1 MSNMLILLSHDNQQS
16 HFHCIFP
23 QLAQFSGVD
32 LGAAVAT
39 TPCPSSRFLDGQAL
53 LVSVS
58 MASWRENEENEVA
71 SPLGAPGTAGAVG
84 NWNLKLMMLRN
95 LAMNKYICPSIH
107 LPHWTMA
114 PVICITWYG
123 RAWIFFCRNVSCSVA
138 VLLAG
143 MVQVQRSRTTLPHC
157 SQQWLRDLCSA
168 ESL

>member
-1 MSNMLILLSHDNQQS
+1 M
-16 HFHCIFP
+16 
-23 QLAQFSGVD
+23 
-32 LGAAVAT
+32 AT

-84 NWNLKLMMLRN
+84 NWNLKLMMMLRN

-114 PVICITWYG
+114 PVICITFYG

-143 MVQVQRSRTTLPHC
+143 MVQVQRSRTTWRHC
-157 SQQWLRDLCSA
+157 SHVHSNGVGTCAAQSHFKIDQFWGDQTVLMYGDFEGFPL
-168 ESL
+168 